1 MKWWTRVI
9 VLVKSIFDKKKKE
22 QLKVQWF
29 KLLNLRNRK
38 KMTKE
43 REQSLWDLRGTI
55 RMLII
60 YTVGVPE
67 EESKGKGQKDYLKK

>member
-38 KMTKE
+38 KMSKE

-55 RMLII
+55 RMLSI

>member
-1 MKWWTRVI
+1 M
-9 VLVKSIFDKKKKE
+9 
-22 QLKVQWF
+22 
-29 KLLNLRNRK
+29 NLRNRK
-38 KMTKE
+38 KMSKE

-55 RMLII
+55 RMLSI

>member
-55 RMLII
+55 RMLSI

>member
-9 VLVKSIFDKKKKE
+9 VLVKNTFDKKKKE
-22 QLKVQWF
+22 KLKVQWF

-55 RMLII
+55 RMLSI

>member
-9 VLVKSIFDKKKKE
+9 VLVKNTFDKKKKE

-55 RMLII
+55 RMLSI